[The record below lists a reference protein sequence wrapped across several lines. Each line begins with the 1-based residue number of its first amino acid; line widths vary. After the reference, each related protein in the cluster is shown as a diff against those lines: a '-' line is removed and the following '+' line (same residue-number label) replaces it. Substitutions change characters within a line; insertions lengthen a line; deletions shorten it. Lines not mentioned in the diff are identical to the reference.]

1 MPSTPVTYGD
11 INFKG
16 LDTTQYRYIE
26 FNGYNSL
33 TDLGLVINGLA
44 PLSPVTP
51 KIITKDI
58 PLSDGVIDVSRVDGE
73 LHYNP
78 REITYD
84 FLFVNEKSKHYGQ
97 TITTEEYINNAIN
110 NIYQWLLG
118 AAGVD
123 LYDSTYGNYKFTNAS
138 CTGIQPKRTILGD
151 DFVTVL
157 SVTFRMDPWL
167 VSKTGARID
176 FAQFVDR
183 ARVGTGQ
190 QSMCYIF
197 DRNKFWVNDNDTW
210 FAFHKDSP
218 HHYSATM
225 HFSDYQ
231 GLIGIY
237 LITVTSYEQGETRTV
252 ESVTTSSNVTYMGT
266 STGHAENQYYWANIG
281 SGDVIFNIVTT
292 QDSKDDFDN
301 EDNKAYFE
309 FVWGVITQ
317 YQVPQDPI
325 THEYDHSHYH
335 FYVYSNSNSVTMDMN
350 QQGTF
355 DWTTFTLPDQEINAI
370 GISNPAF
377 DGFYKFYYDSTTRR
391 LM

>member
-1 MPSTPVTYGD
+1 MPNDTPVTYGD
-11 INFKG
+11 INFKN
-16 LDTTQYRYIE
+16 LDITQYRYIE
-26 FNGYNSL
+26 FNGFNSL

-58 PLSDGVIDVSRVDGE
+58 PLSDGIIDVSRVDGE

-97 TITTEEYINNAIN
+97 TIATEEYINNAIN
-110 NIYQWLLG
+110 NVYQWLLG

-138 CTGIQPKRTILGD
+138 CISIEPKRTILGD

-167 VSKTGARID
+167 VSKTGTRID

-183 ARVGTGQ
+183 AKVGTGQ

-197 DRNKFWVNDNDTW
+197 DRNKFWVNDNDVWIT
-210 FAFHKDSP
+210 ARKTSP
-218 HHYSATM
+218 HHYSFTY
-225 HFSDYQ
+225 HLSDYQ
-231 GLIGIY
+231 GLVGIY
-237 LITVTSYEQGETRTV
+237 LVTNYSEAQLLID
-252 ESVTTSSNVTYMGT
+252 SVTTSSNVTYMGV
-266 STGHAENQYYWANIG
+266 STGHGANQYYWANLG
-281 SGDVIFNIVTT
+281 RGDVTFNIVTT
-292 QDSKDDFDN
+292 ESSS
-301 EDNKAYFE
+301 EEFE
-309 FVWGVITQ
+309 EFGFELIWGVITQ

-335 FYVYSNSNSVTMDMN
+335 FYVYSSSNSVTMDMN

-355 DWTTFTLPDQEINAI
+355 DWTTFTLPDEAINAI
-370 GISNPAF
+370 GITNPAF